1 MAFCYSS
8 VLKLPATLN
17 LIIMAEDQSQLNETL
32 DKVLQTAK
40 EISEQQS
47 QLFGRAL
54 EVQSSLAGTVI
65 TGVNEVMKKLAVSA
79 SEALDTVSSTIK
91 KENQ

>member
-1 MAFCYSS
+1 
-8 VLKLPATLN
+8 
-17 LIIMAEDQSQLNETL
+17 MAEDQSQLDEAL
-32 DKVLQTAK
+32 DKVLHTAK

-54 EVQSSLAGTVI
+54 DVQSSLAGTVI
-65 TGVNEVMKKLAVSA
+65 TGVNDVMKKLAQSA
-79 SEALDTVSSTIK
+79 SEALNTVSETVK

>member
-1 MAFCYSS
+1 
-8 VLKLPATLN
+8 
-17 LIIMAEDQSQLNETL
+17 MAEDQSQLDEAL

-54 EVQSSLAGTVI
+54 DVQSSLAGTVI
-65 TGVNEVMKKLAVSA
+65 TGVNDVMKKLADSA
-79 SEALDTVSSTIK
+79 TEALNTVTETVK